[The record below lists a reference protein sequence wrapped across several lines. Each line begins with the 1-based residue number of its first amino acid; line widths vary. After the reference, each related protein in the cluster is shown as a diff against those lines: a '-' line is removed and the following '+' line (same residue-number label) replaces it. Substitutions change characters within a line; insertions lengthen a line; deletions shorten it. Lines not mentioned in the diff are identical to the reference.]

1 MAEAAFMKTQQLLPF
16 LLSSFGS
23 LFIAAQVGLIVF
35 CHYQKENKIALRELK
50 RFFIAIF
57 FLLIC
62 LIAFG
67 LIAWRQQEDIFFD
80 PMKEA
85 IITTKIAVSLFI
97 AVNLCYMYYK
107 FISAKKAFSK
117 NESIEIRENIVLI
130 AYYFAPLNIVLSIL
144 SIYLGIALRDF

>member
-16 LLSSFGS
+16 LLSAFGS
-23 LFIAAQVGLIVF
+23 LFIAAQVALIVF
-35 CHYQKENKIALRELK
+35 CHYQKESKIALRELK

-57 FLLIC
+57 TLFGFILLFGFLSW
-62 LIAFG
+62 AQKG
-67 LIAWRQQEDIFFD
+67 SVFFD

-107 FISAKKAFSK
+107 FISAKKAFAK
-117 NESIEIRENIVLI
+117 NESIEIHENIVLI
-130 AYYFAPLNIVLSIL
+130 AYYFTPLNIVLSIL